1 MLLLVMFVKKSPS
14 LCPLIKVSQRCC
26 HSVEEAEIL
35 STSGRTRK
43 KQGKEGREHITL
55 VSLLRRILADLGG
68 WVFFSPH
75 LEHCI
80 VSDM

>member
-1 MLLLVMFVKKSPS
+1 M
-14 LCPLIKVSQRCC
+14 
-26 HSVEEAEIL
+26 EEAEIL

-55 VSLLRRILADLGG
+55 VSLLSRILADLGG